1 MKTGRSLL
9 ENNRQYLENL
19 TRGLQPCGPLLCLFP
34 GATHW
39 RNQEPRYEE
48 TYCTGCDSQ
57 KLKTSDMS
65 TSRGVGSMMV
75 YSHDGVLHRSYMQ
88 EYWSGVPLPSPKWM
102 DGTYQLAAVC
112 NRLTGDEKA
121 SHGMIRLND
130 VDETPLHSRLLCVC
144 VWLYTTHA
152 VTVREHGCC
161 VMRCVGFSIF
171 QLGWVSEE
179 NQLNLPASDVLETI
193 LSC

>member
-1 MKTGRSLL
+1 MKTGRSPL

-39 RNQEPRYEE
+39 RNQEPR
-48 TYCTGCDSQ
+48 CMRRLIALGCDGQ
-57 KLKTSDMS
+57 KWKPSNMP

-75 YSHDGVLHRSYMQ
+75 YSHDGVLHIGYMQ

-112 NRLTGDEKA
+112 NRITGEGKA

-130 VDETPLHSRLLCVC
+130 VDENPLHSSLLCVC
-144 VWLYTTHA
+144 V
-152 VTVREHGCC
+152 TVHHTCGHSERTC
-161 VMRCVGFSIF
+161 VLRYALRG
-171 QLGWVSEE
+171 L
-179 NQLNLPASDVLETI
+179 LRLPAW
-193 LSC
+193 LSEWREPAEFASLWCSGDYS